1 MISTFSSSGFSS
13 ILTMLLI
20 SSILVTVSLECFDN
34 LITLT
39 TDIVKPTAEIIN
51 INIKI
56 IFLILVNYH
65 NILQN
70 KYNYKTYHKD
80 ISFLSGRTKAIITK
94 YGIARTDFKRLM
106 IYHQIPNLK
115 KSSW

>member
-1 MISTFSSSGFSS
+1 MIKNSD
-13 ILTMLLI
+13 L
-20 SSILVTVSLECFDN
+20 
-34 LITLT
+34 
-39 TDIVKPTAEIIN
+39 
-51 INIKI
+51 
-56 IFLILVNYH
+56 
-65 NILQN
+65 LQN
-70 KYNYKTYHKD
+70 KYNYKRYHKD

>member
-1 MISTFSSSGFSS
+1 MNYTFTNKNKRNKDKLLCKNFSKYYFDF
-13 ILTMLLI
+13 
-20 SSILVTVSLECFDN
+20 LV
-34 LITLT
+34 
-39 TDIVKPTAEIIN
+39 IN
-51 INIKI
+51 NIFQIKNIKIEKKI

-70 KYNYKTYHKD
+70 KYNYKTYHTD